1 MGEGKGWCAGDL
13 GFEPGIS
20 LSHSPTQN
28 PVSSGLATG
37 EGGFTKLNY
46 RQHTHNNGYAFRL
59 AGDPALFQQAAE
71 WVSLER
77 RCCPFVQFTLEWKRD
92 NRVWIAFSG
101 GPGVKD
107 FLAAEIVGAKPAAAP
122 GR

>member
-13 GFEPGIS
+13 GFEPGNS

-46 RQHTHNNGYAFRL
+46 RQHTHNNYTTG
-59 AGDPALFQQAAE
+59 AE
-71 WVSLER
+71 GTPGS
-77 RCCPFVQFTLEWKRD
+77 
-92 NRVWIAFSG
+92 SG
-101 GPGVKD
+101 GRLPRPNGGGILMTPVMGSR
-107 FLAAEIVGAKPAAAP
+107 I
-122 GR
+122 R